1 MGQLLY
7 GELPLFLLYNSLP
20 FANLNPRVVY
30 HHLERGYPKSIFQN
44 DA

>member
-20 FANLNPRVVY
+20 FANLNPEWY
-30 HHLERGYPKSIFQN
+30 IIT
-44 DA
+44 

>member
-1 MGQLLY
+1 MGQRLC

-20 FANLNPRVVY
+20 FANLNPVVY
-30 HHLERGYPKSIFQN
+30 HHLERDYPKSIFQN